1 MQKGKSATPQL
12 LYLLSEKY
20 VAEDVSHL
28 KRMDAL
34 ANFQFL
40 NKSQILNDIVGG
52 GFKYPDPCG
61 NAEI

>member
-1 MQKGKSATPQL
+1 
-12 LYLLSEKY
+12 LLSEKY